1 MGCASHMPS
10 LDAHPSLTPLQ
21 RAVYETDQLGL
32 TLRDS
37 TKLVTQRMGFFVGQ
51 QKYLDE
57 RSKIERFIAQYGPP
71 MDGDVDS
78 AGAPRGATHQIGS
91 P

>member
-1 MGCASHMPS
+1 MPS
-10 LDAHPSLTPLQ
+10 LDTHPSLTPLQ
-21 RAVYETDQLGL
+21 RAIYEVDQLGL

-37 TKLVTQRMGFFVGQ
+37 QKLVTQRMGFFVGQ

-57 RSKIERFIAQYGPP
+57 RRKIQRYLEQYGPP
-71 MDGDVDS
+71 AD
-78 AGAPRGATHQIGS
+78 AGLDPAAAPREATHQTGS